1 MRSNPPTFSPGASP
15 KGQRGDNGDMIFAP
29 NLTLNDGHLIPQLG
43 LGVYKATDAEA
54 AAAATAA
61 FDLGYRHVDT
71 ATLYDNEVGVGE
83 AVARTDVPRAELFV
97 TTKVYQDRHGY
108 DEARKSFDESLER
121 LGLEYVDL
129 FLIHWPAPTQ
139 NKYVETWRALEKIQ
153 ADGLARSIG
162 VSNFHPHHLERLANE
177 TSIVPA
183 INQIE
188 LHPWLPQAD
197 VRAYNQAHGIQTEAW
212 SPLARGRVLGNPV
225 LDELAT
231 KYEKS
236 PAQIVIRWHLEL
248 GNVVI
253 PKSIT
258 PSRIAENIDVFDF
271 ALDTDDMALIAT
283 LETGERTGRDPDFE
297 G

>member
-1 MRSNPPTFSPGASP
+1 
-15 KGQRGDNGDMIFAP
+15 MIFAP
-29 NLTLNDGHLIPQLG
+29 NLTLNDGHTIPQLG

-71 ATLYDNEVGVGE
+71 ATLYDNEVGVGQ
-83 AVARTDVPRAELFV
+83 AVARTSVPRAELFV

-108 DEARKSFDESLER
+108 DETRASFDESLER

-129 FLIHWPAPTQ
+129 YLIHWPAPTQ

-162 VSNFHPHHLERLANE
+162 VSNFHPHHLERLAHE

-188 LHPWLPQAD
+188 LHPWLPQAE
-197 VRAYNQAHGIQTEAW
+197 VRAYNAAHGIQTEAW

-225 LDELAT
+225 LDELAA
-231 KYEKS
+231 KYGKS

>member
-1 MRSNPPTFSPGASP
+1 M
-15 KGQRGDNGDMIFAP
+15 
-29 NLTLNDGHLIPQLG
+29 
-43 LGVYKATDAEA
+43 
-54 AAAATAA
+54 
-61 FDLGYRHVDT
+61 
-71 ATLYDNEVGVGE
+71 
-83 AVARTDVPRAELFV
+83 PRNELFI

-108 DEARKSFDESLER
+108 DETRASFGESLER
-121 LGLEYVDL
+121 LGVEYVDL
-129 FLIHWPAPTQ
+129 YLIHWPAPTQ
-139 NKYVETWRALEKIQ
+139 NKYVETWRALEQIQ

-177 TSIVPA
+177 TSVVPA

-188 LHPWLPQAD
+188 LHPWLPQTD
-197 VRAYNQAHGIQTEAW
+197 VRAYNAAHGIQTEAW

-225 LDELAT
+225 LDELAA
-231 KYEKS
+231 KYGKS